1 MQTYIIDGQLL
12 AKMLLNGTENL
23 KVNKEIVNS
32 LNVFPVPDGDTG
44 TNMTLTMTSAVS
56 KLSANTGNVEAVSQ
70 LVSKGS
76 LMGARGNSGVI
87 LSQIFRGLA
96 HGLKGKQD
104 MSVKDFCGALMDA
117 RNSAYSAVLKPVE
130 GTMLTV
136 IKDIAVGLKSA
147 YKKKPSFE
155 EVFEKLMQ
163 IAQES
168 LANTP
173 NLLPVLKQAGVVD
186 SGGQGL
192 VYFFAGMKDALEGK
206 EVRLVEA
213 AEAPQRA
220 NAQMHF
226 NPEDITFLYCT
237 EFILRIDREPENS
250 FREKLE
256 SMGDSLVYVRDE
268 DLLKVHVH
276 TNNPGEA
283 LEMGLRHGELVTIKI
298 ENMKEQHSHIVEDS
312 GYAEPSPIQKSAA
325 QRSPQ
330 NTCDHSGQGVVSG
343 AEEEKALVDT
353 YSPDD
358 KRELDCAFI
367 AVASGS
373 GIKTILQDLGVD
385 YVIEGGQ
392 TMNPSTSDFVEAI
405 RKINARQFILFP
417 NNGNII
423 MAAEQA
429 SAICGDY
436 VHVVPTKTL
445 PQCVTAVVSYDD
457 GLSVKD
463 NIETMKQVI
472 STVKTVSV
480 THSVRDTEMDGHSI
494 KEGDFIA
501 VLDKGIAA
509 AGKDLIDVA
518 YEATEKC
525 IGEDSSLITIYTGYE
540 VEEELASRLEKR
552 IASAHEH
559 VEVSIHSGDQP
570 VYYFIISVE

>member
-1 MQTYIIDGQLL
+1 MQTYTIDGQLL
-12 AKMLLNGTENL
+12 AKMMLSGTENL
-23 KVNKEIVNS
+23 KANKEIVNS

-44 TNMTLTMTSAVS
+44 TNMSLTMASAVS
-56 KLSANTGNVEAVSQ
+56 KLGADAGNVEAVSQ

-87 LSQIFRGLA
+87 LSQIFRGLSQ
-96 HGLKGKQD
+96 GLKGRQD
-104 MSVKDFCGALMDA
+104 MSVKDFCNALADA
-117 RNSAYSAVLKPVE
+117 KVSAYSAVLKPVE

-136 IKDIAVGLKSA
+136 IKDIAVGVKGA
-147 YKKKPSFE
+147 YKKKISFE
-155 EVFEKLMQ
+155 ELFENIMQ

-206 EVRLVEA
+206 EIRLA
-213 AEAPQRA
+213 DAGRAPA
-220 NAQMHF
+220 KTNAQMHF
-226 NPEDITFLYCT
+226 NPEDITYLYCT
-237 EFILRIDREPENS
+237 EFILRVNREPEES
-250 FREKLE
+250 FKERLE

-276 TNNPGEA
+276 TNHPGEA
-283 LEMGLRHGELVTIKI
+283 LEMGLRHGDLVTIKI

-312 GYAEPSPIQKSAA
+312 GVAEPVAIREASIPKATTQDSTASAPIDMLSL
-325 QRSPQ
+325 
-330 NTCDHSGQGVVSG
+330 
-343 AEEEKALVDT
+343 E
-353 YSPDD
+353 D
-358 KRELDCAFI
+358 KMELDCAFI

-373 GIKTILQDLGVD
+373 GIKTILKDLGID

-405 RKINARQFILFP
+405 NKLNAKQYILFP

-429 SAICGDY
+429 SAICGNH
-436 VHVVPTKTL
+436 VHVVPTKSL

-457 GLSVKD
+457 GESIEN
-463 NIETMKQVI
+463 NIQTMRQMI
-472 STVKTVSV
+472 DTVKTVSV
-480 THSVRDTEMDGHSI
+480 THSVRDTEMDGHTI
-494 KEGDFIA
+494 REGDYIA

-509 AGKDLIDVA
+509 AGTDIIDVA
-518 YEATEKC
+518 YEATKTC
-525 IGEDSSLITIYTGYE
+525 IDEDSSLVTVYTGHDL
-540 VEEELASRLEKR
+540 EEGLAERLESMISGR
-552 IASAHEH
+552 HAH
-559 VEVSIHSGDQP
+559 VEVSVHPGDQP

>member
-1 MQTYIIDGQLL
+1 MQTYTIDGQLL

-23 KVNKEIVNS
+23 KANKEIVNS

-56 KLSANTGNVEAVSQ
+56 KLNANSGNVEAVSQ

-96 HGLKGKQD
+96 QGLKGKQS
-104 MSVKDFCGALMDA
+104 MNVKDFCVALMDA
-117 RNSAYSAVLKPVE
+117 KTSAYSAVLKPVE

-136 IKDIAVGLKSA
+136 IKDIAVGVKGA
-147 YKKKPSFE
+147 HKKKPSFE
-155 EVFEKLMQ
+155 ELFDKIMQ
-163 IAQES
+163 IAQQS

-206 EVRLVEA
+206 EIQF
-213 AEAPQRA
+213 AEVKDTPIKN
-220 NAQMHF
+220 NAQVHF
-226 NPEDITFLYCT
+226 NPADITFLYCT
-237 EFILRIDREPENS
+237 EFILRVNREPESS

-312 GYAEPSPIQKSAA
+312 GYADPNPIPSAA
-325 QRSPQ
+325 SQPISQ
-330 NTCDHSGQGVVSG
+330 GGSHSD
-343 AEEEKALVDT
+343 VDINA
-353 YSPDD
+353 SSSVAPIDMLSIDD
-358 KRELDCAFI
+358 KMELDCAFI

-405 RKINARQFILFP
+405 NKMNAKQYILFP

-429 SAICGDY
+429 STICGKH

-445 PQCVTAVVSYDD
+445 PQCVTAVVAYDE
-457 GLSVKD
+457 GQSMKQNLKM
-463 NIETMKQVI
+463 MKQVI
-472 STVKTVSV
+472 GTVKTVSV
-480 THSVRDTEMDGHSI
+480 THSVRDTEMDGHTI
-494 KEGDFIA
+494 KEGDYIA

-509 AGKDLIDVA
+509 AGKDIVDVA
-518 YEATEKC
+518 FEATEKC
-525 IGEDSSLITIYTGYE
+525 IDKNSSLVTIYTGQDVDIE
-540 VEEELASRLEKR
+540 WVERLNR
-552 IASAHEH
+552 LISDHHGH
-559 VEVSIHSGDQP
+559 VEISIHSGDQP
-570 VYYFIISVE
+570 VYYFMISVE

>member
-1 MQTYIIDGQLL
+1 MQTHIIDGQLL
-12 AKMLLNGTENL
+12 AKMLLGGTENL
-23 KVNKEIVNS
+23 KANKEIVNS

-44 TNMTLTMTSAVS
+44 TNMTLTMTAAVS
-56 KLSANTGNVEAVSQ
+56 KLTTNSGNVEAVSQ

-96 HGLKGKQD
+96 QGLKGKQD
-104 MSVKDFCGALMDA
+104 MSVKDFCSALMDSKT
-117 RNSAYSAVLKPVE
+117 SAYSAVLKPVE

-136 IKDIAVGLKSA
+136 IKDIAAGVKSA
-147 YKKKPSFE
+147 HKKKPSFE
-155 EVFEKLMQ
+155 ELFEKIMQ

-206 EVRLVEA
+206 EISFAKAVET
-213 AEAPQRA
+213 APKA

-226 NPEDITFLYCT
+226 HAEDINFLYCT
-237 EFILRIDREPENS
+237 EFIVRIDREPESS

-312 GYAEPSPIQKSAA
+312 GYAAP
-325 QRSPQ
+325 
-330 NTCDHSGQGVVSG
+330 VVSDVSPV
-343 AEEEKALVDT
+343 EKLAAAT
-353 YSPDD
+353 PDWHD
-358 KRELDCAFI
+358 ENVEIDCAFV

-405 RKINARQFILFP
+405 NKLNAKQFILFP

-429 SAICGDY
+429 SAICGKH

-457 GLSVKD
+457 GQSIKANLK
-463 NIETMKQVI
+463 TMKQVI
-472 STVKTVSV
+472 GTVKTVSV
-480 THSVRDTEMDGHSI
+480 THSVRDTEMDGHKI
-494 KEGDFIA
+494 KEGDYIA
-501 VLDKGIAA
+501 VLDKGIAS
-509 AGKDLIDVA
+509 AGKSMLEVA

-525 IGEDSSLITIYTGYE
+525 IGPDSSLVTIYTGHDVDE
-540 VEEELASRLEKR
+540 KAATDLERMIIEK
-552 IASAHEH
+552 HGH